1 MHTCVCR
8 EKCVCR
14 GRFSKIC
21 DGPIFTEHVLC
32 VIHGAGS
39 YTKSILF
46 AFVSKQF
53 PQKYGDLQDKF
64 PNSWDRYNLPLEY
77 GKKLLELS
85 FSIFLSY
92 PLKFLFSIML

>member
-21 DGPIFTEHVLC
+21 DGPVLTEHVLC
-32 VIHGAGS
+32 VIHDAGS

-53 PQKYGDLQDKF
+53 P
-64 PNSWDRYNLPLEY
+64 
-77 GKKLLELS
+77 
-85 FSIFLSY
+85 
-92 PLKFLFSIML
+92 